1 MNGTSLGCLVLV
13 VLLVVGI
20 GAILVNSAKRQDDEK
35 KRLQAAFD
43 AYQSALF
50 RLKKD
55 PTNADLKQH
64 TLQVGRSYAE
74 FSRHQQNQRGV
85 TIFDEMA
92 LSNDISAA
100 TAGASAA
107 PAAAPRESVESR
119 LQQLES
125 LRTKGLISATEY
137 DEKRKRLIAEM

>member
-1 MNGTSLGCLVLV
+1 MDGSAVACLIILALAIVAIVAVL
-13 VLLVVGI
+13 I
-20 GAILVNSAKRQDDEK
+20 GRANAQDDEK

-43 AYQSALF
+43 AYQSALA

-55 PTNADLKQH
+55 PTNADYKQH
-64 TLQVGRSYAE
+64 ALQVGRAYAD
-74 FSRHQQNQRGV
+74 FSRRQQNQRGV

-100 TAGASAA
+100 TAGAGAVQV
-107 PAAAPRESVESR
+107 APRESVESR
-119 LQQLES
+119 LQQLEG